1 MTASGDAGCAAD
13 SDGHTLGI
21 VWGFHVGET
30 DGDGGARGTV
40 IPVTTS
46 LMHWSL
52 AEPPSPTHWS
62 STSLLC
68 VSSTTPEY

>member
-30 DGDGGARGTV
+30 DGDGGARGAV
-40 IPVTTS
+40 IPVATS
-46 LMHWSL
+46 LMH
-52 AEPPSPTHWS
+52 
-62 STSLLC
+62 
-68 VSSTTPEY
+68 